1 MSYDYIVVDSSNMA
15 YRQWWAVKDL
25 MHNGVHTGLEYG
37 FIKKIVG
44 YLAKNKDKLVL
55 AWDGKPVRCTEMAGD
70 YKSGRVKVN
79 SNEPSWGPRLE
90 KLRGAF
96 SHLCKTLYHEHEE
109 ADDQMAKFVLN
120 NKDKKILIVTNDK
133 DLQQFIGSMV
143 HVEADNVL
151 LNGEKCQ
158 EKWGVPAYKI
168 PLYKALDGDGA
179 DNIPKVP
186 RLLTTTKINLV
197 NMSSSI
203 EELVANF
210 SHESLKEKEREKL
223 ALYKEQ
229 VLNSYKMVN
238 LLSLEGT
245 HDITEPDGDETHL
258 RKIIEEMNLKTINF

>member
-1 MSYDYIVVDSSNMA
+1 MSYDFIVVDSSNMA

-55 AWDGKPVRCTEMAGD
+55 AWDGKPVRCSEMAGD

-79 SNEPSWGPRLE
+79 GNEPSWGPRLDR
-90 KLRGAF
+90 LRWAF
-96 SHLCKTLYHEHEE
+96 SNLCYTLYHEYEE
-109 ADDQMAKFVLN
+109 ADDQIAKFVLN
-120 NKDKKILIVTNDK
+120 HKDKKILIVTNDK
-133 DLQQFIGSMV
+133 DLQQFVNSMV

-158 EKWGVPAYKI
+158 EKWGIPAYKI
-168 PLYKALDGDGA
+168 PLYKALDGDSA

-186 RLLTTTKINLV
+186 RLLTATKINLV

-210 SHESLKEKEREKL
+210 SHESLTEKERVKL

-229 VLNSYKMVN
+229 VLNSYRMVN
-238 LLSLEGT
+238 LLSLEGMYT
-245 HDITEPDGDETHL
+245 MTAPNGSEEEL
-258 RKIIEEMNLKTINF
+258 RKIIKELNLKTINF